1 MPTSSPEYAVLNWF
15 GQVNYAMMGWTNDYW
30 WPVLAGMI
38 FVGCLIGM
46 APLSTHHEQ
55 PFHQIVFVWIRKTIL
70 WAGLIMIALPFIM
83 LYLYDMTMQNQL
95 ADSQQVWLNW
105 FLNLAKQNW
114 FTIFSSAAT
123 GWMLRFMYKRYGLPT
138 WSAIL
143 RRLRNTQTDETPT
156 DIRQEAS
163 RFKVKDFLPAK
174 HYKKDSILVG
184 MDEKDKPIHIP
195 ASTWYETN
203 MQVIGPT
210 RYGKGVIMGGLMD
223 QSIRRGDCLFYI
235 DPKKD
240 KFAPHVMYQACQAAG
255 RKFYYVT
262 LHDDGIGKWAPFA
275 GGTDRDGLTRLE
287 SAFGLE
293 FTGDPGTDYYKSQ
306 ERKELEKAFRQTRNV
321 EGLKKLMEGTDA
333 NRINAELARWSN
345 VESLCPKKGGG
356 FSIEK
361 ALKEGAV
368 VYVQG
373 SLDDSVVKTAT
384 KIFITE
390 LIQEARRL
398 DKERN
403 THLTAVIDEVSFLAS
418 KTLAQA
424 LATAVGFRVNFVL
437 AYQSQNDLLNIDDKT
452 VNPKYVHQS
461 INVNSQI
468 KAVYGGADY
477 ETAEW
482 AANLSGTIT
491 KEVTK
496 MEKTDISG
504 TGGETWENQRTV
516 GALEE
521 NYINTNMVLALPP
534 RVCVF
539 VQPRH
544 LASICFSSFV
554 PVKDMKALDGYL
566 EHKDKVYNA
575 PTTAT
580 ENDDQPEPESSGIDT
595 VPEEFSQPKAAEKPS
610 VSQAKPKEKKPN
622 NTAESEV
629 EGDSKKEGI
638 VLPFRGKKESNNK
651 PEEKAVSQAKVEE
664 PKAIE
669 NTEFFEDQEK
679 KPDHKPESKKP
690 DTPPVSQAKP
700 EPDNTEQSD
709 NQEPELSEEAIKKRE
724 RNRARKAK
732 QKAKKSTENENS
744 EDADQPDSPVVSR
757 AKPDSKRK
765 KDDTEINPITVEL
778 SDDFATDFG
787 DFNLQ
792 SDDKTMSLLN
802 ELDEDEDK

>member
-1 MPTSSPEYAVLNWF
+1 MATSQTEYAVLNWF
-15 GQVNYAMMGWTNDYW
+15 GQVNYSLMEWTNDFW
-30 WPVLAGMI
+30 WPVWAGII
-38 FVGCLIGM
+38 FIGCLISM

-55 PFHQIVFVWIRKTIL
+55 PFYQIIFVWVRRVIL
-70 WAGLIMIALPFIM
+70 WLGVILIALPFVM

-95 ADSQQVWLNW
+95 ADSQQAWLSW

-114 FTIFSSAAT
+114 FIIFSSAAS
-123 GWMLRFMYKRYGLPT
+123 GWMLRFMFKRYALPA
-138 WSAIL
+138 WSGVL
-143 RRLRNTQTDETPT
+143 RRLRNKQTDDSPT
-156 DIRQEAS
+156 DIRQESS
-163 RFKVKDFLPAK
+163 RFTAKDFLPSK
-174 HYKKDSILVG
+174 HYKKNSILIG
-184 MDEKDKPIHIP
+184 LDENNKPIHVP
-195 ASTWYETN
+195 SDTWYETN

-223 QSIRRGDCLFYI
+223 QAIRRGDSLFYI

-240 KFAPHVMYQACQAAG
+240 KFAPHVMYQACLATG

-275 GGTDRDGLTRLE
+275 GGTDRDALTRLE

-306 ERKELEKAFRQTRNV
+306 ERKELEKAFQKTRNV
-321 EGLKKLMEGTDA
+321 DGLKTLMEDTEA

-345 VESLCPKKGGG
+345 VKSLCPKKGSG

-398 DKERN
+398 DKDRD

-468 KAVYGGADY
+468 KAVYGGADF

-482 AANLSGTIT
+482 AANLSGTIV

-516 GALEE
+516 GAQEE
-521 NYINTNMVLALPP
+521 NYINTNMVLSLPP

-544 LASICFSSFV
+544 LASVCFSSFV
-554 PVKDMKALDGYL
+554 PVKDMEVLTNFLD
-566 EHKDKVYNA
+566 HKDKVYTPQEKPQN
-575 PTTAT
+575 TT
-580 ENDDQPEPESSGIDT
+580 ENPKNEGDENPISLAKENSTPKEKQPSKLAQILPFKKNEDKKPPLVSDQGTPSETKEIGD
-595 VPEEFSQPKAAEKPS
+595 EDFFKEKENIAKP
-610 VSQAKPKEKKPN
+610 KPKEKTEAKPKPLQKEKQAKSN
-622 NTAESEV
+622 DVQQDVNQADSNQKPAEQE
-629 EGDSKKEGI
+629 
-638 VLPFRGKKESNNK
+638 K
-651 PEEKAVSQAKVEE
+651 PEQKTEDKVDPE
-664 PKAIE
+664 A
-669 NTEFFEDQEK
+669 EK
-679 KPDHKPESKKP
+679 KK
-690 DTPPVSQAKP
+690 Q
-700 EPDNTEQSD
+700 
-709 NQEPELSEEAIKKRE
+709 
-724 RNRARKAK
+724 RNKARKAK
-732 QKAKKSTENENS
+732 QKAKKQNASQ
-744 EDADQPDSPVVSR
+744 DDKKPVSL
-757 AKPDSKRK
+757 AKPANEDNKETHK
-765 KDDTEINPITVEL
+765 EEGLKTEI
-778 SDDFATDFG
+778 SDDFAMDFG
-787 DFNLQ
+787 ELSLETDEN
-792 SDDKTMSLLN
+792 TMSLLN
-802 ELDEDEDK
+802 DLEEEEDK

>member
-1 MPTSSPEYAVLNWF
+1 MT
-15 GQVNYAMMGWTNDYW
+15 
-30 WPVLAGMI
+30 GMI

-46 APLSTHHEQ
+46 APLSTHHEH
-55 PFHQIVFVWIRKTIL
+55 PFYQIIFIWVRKTIL
-70 WAGLIMIALPFIM
+70 WTGFIMIVLPFIM
-83 LYLYDMTMQNQL
+83 LYLYDMTMQNKL

-105 FLNLAKQNW
+105 FLNLAKQNRLI
-114 FTIFSSAAT
+114 IFGSAAS
-123 GWMLRFMYKRYGLPT
+123 GWTLRFIIKRYVLPT

-143 RRLRNTQTDETPT
+143 RSLRNTQTKENPT

-163 RFKVKDFLPAK
+163 RFKVKDFLPYK
-174 HYKKDSILVG
+174 HYKKGFILVG
-184 MDEKDKPIHIP
+184 LDEKDKPVQIP

-210 RYGKGVIMGGLMD
+210 RYGKGVIMGSLMD
-223 QSIRRGDCLFYI
+223 QAIRRGDCLFYI

-240 KFAPHVMYQACQAAG
+240 KFAPHVMYQACQSTG
-255 RKFYYVT
+255 RKFYYLT

-287 SAFGLE
+287 SAFGLD

-321 EGLKKLMEGTDA
+321 EGLKTLMEDTDA
-333 NRINAELARWSN
+333 NRINAELARWSSIK
-345 VESLCPKKGGG
+345 SLSPHSGGG

-373 SLDDSVVKTAT
+373 SLDDSVIKTAT

-398 DKERN
+398 NKDRK

-424 LATAVGFRVNFVL
+424 LATTVGFRVNFVL
-437 AYQSQNDLLNIDDKT
+437 AYQSQNDLLNIDDTT

-468 KAVYGGADY
+468 KAVFGGADF

-496 MEKTDISG
+496 MEKIEISG
-504 TGGETWENQRTV
+504 TGGETWEKQRTV

-521 NYINTNMVLALPP
+521 NYINTNMVITLPP

-539 VQPRH
+539 IQPRH
-544 LASICFSSFV
+544 LASICLSAFI
-554 PVKDMKALDGYL
+554 PVKDMNALDRFL
-566 EHKDKVYNA
+566 AHKNKVYNA
-575 PTTAT
+575 PT
-580 ENDDQPEPESSGIDT
+580 PSPESDDHAKPEISGIDT
-595 VPEEFSQPKAAEKPS
+595 VPEELSQPKLADKP
-610 VSQAKPKEKKPN
+610 
-622 NTAESEV
+622 
-629 EGDSKKEGI
+629 
-638 VLPFRGKKESNNK
+638 
-651 PEEKAVSQAKVEE
+651 AVSQAKSEA

-669 NTEFFEDQEK
+669 NTKFFEDQEK
-679 KPDHKPESKKP
+679 PPEQNTETQKVEKPPI
-690 DTPPVSQAKP
+690 SQAKQ
-700 EPDNTEQSD
+700 EPKKADSKQEQSTGQD
-709 NQEPELSEEAIKKRE
+709 EDLSEEAIKKRE
-724 RNRARKAK
+724 RGRARKSK
-732 QKAKKSTENENS
+732 QKTKKN
-744 EDADQPDSPVVSR
+744 
-757 AKPDSKRK
+757 
-765 KDDTEINPITVEL
+765 VEL
-778 SDDFATDFG
+778 SNDFAMDFG
-787 DFNLQ
+787 IGELALQ
-792 SDDKTMSLLN
+792 SDEKTMNLLN
-802 ELDEDEDK
+802 GLDED